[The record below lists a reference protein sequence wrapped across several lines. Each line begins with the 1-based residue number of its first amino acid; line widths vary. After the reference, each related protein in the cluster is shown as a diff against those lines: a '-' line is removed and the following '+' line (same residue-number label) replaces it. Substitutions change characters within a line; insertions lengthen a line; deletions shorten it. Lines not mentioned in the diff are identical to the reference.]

1 VPKDTQRTTTTDQA
15 LDHLPERV
23 TVAVAELA
31 SAAREGLLALAVGT
45 GLQVLEVMLG
55 EDVARLVGPKG
66 RHDPDRAAVRHGSE
80 PGRVTLGG
88 RRVRV
93 RRPRVRSADG
103 TQEVAVS
110 TYQAFASTDLLA
122 QLALE
127 RMLAKLSCRR
137 YPAGLEPVGTGVA
150 ATASGTSKSAISR
163 RFVARTEHALA
174 ELLAQELTGLDLVAL
189 LVDGI
194 RVAEHTCVVALG
206 ITLDGTKIP
215 LALAEGATENATV
228 VGDLL
233 VGLRER
239 GLEVTQPILVV
250 IDGAKAL
257 RRAVLEVFDHPV
269 IQRCQLHKL
278 RNVTD
283 RLPDA
288 VASTVAKRIRAAY
301 RNPDPL
307 IAQAELEAL
316 ARELDRSHPGAAASL
331 REGLAETLTITRL
344 GVPPTLA
351 RTLPSTNTIESM
363 IEICRDHAA
372 NARALAGRPDGAA
385 LGCRRDGRGRPAVPS
400 GQRLP
405 APARAAHRPG
415 RHHRHCHTKQ
425 GGCRRLITWGRHR
438 SSTAVGT
445 SSSARSGM
453 QVAWRVGRA
462 A

>member
-1 VPKDTQRTTTTDQA
+1 VPKNTQRTTTTDPAQ
-15 LDHLPERV
+15 LELPERV

-45 GLQVLEVMLG
+45 GLQVLEVMLE
-55 EDVARLVGPKG
+55 EDVARLVGARG
-66 RHDPDRAAVRHGSE
+66 RHNPDRTAVRHGSE
-80 PGRVTLGG
+80 QGQVTLGG

-93 RRPRVRSADG
+93 RRPRVRTADG
-103 TQEVAVS
+103 AGEVAVP
-110 TYQAFASTDLLA
+110 TYQAFATTDLLG
-122 QLALE
+122 QLAVE
-127 RMLAKLSCRR
+127 RMLAKLSTRR
-137 YPAGLEPVGTGVA
+137 YRVGLEPVGSQAEQTATGI
-150 ATASGTSKSAISR
+150 SRSAVSR

-174 ELLAQELTGLDLVAL
+174 ELLAQDLSTLDLVAL
-189 LVDGI
+189 MVDGI

-206 ITLDGTKIP
+206 ITIDGTKLP

-239 GLEVTQPILVV
+239 GLEVTRPILVV

-257 RRAVLEVFDHPV
+257 RRAVLDVFDHPV

-278 RNVTD
+278 RNVSD

-288 VASTVAKRIRAAY
+288 VASTAAKRMRRAY
-301 RNPDPL
+301 HHTDPL
-307 IAQAELEAL
+307 VAQAELEAL

-351 RTLPSTNTIESM
+351 RTLRSTNTIESM

-372 NARALAGRPDGAA
+372 NVKRWQDGQMVLRWIAAGMGEAA
-385 LGCRRDGRGRPAVPS
+385 KQFRRVNGHLY
-400 GQRLP
+400 LP
-405 APARAAHRPG
+405 ALRVALDQTIVAVTPTKEDAA
-415 RHHRHCHTKQ
+415 
-425 GGCRRLITWGRHR
+425 
-438 SSTAVGT
+438 
-445 SSSARSGM
+445 
-453 QVAWRVGRA
+453 
-462 A
+462 

>member
-15 LDHLPERV
+15 LDYLPERV

-31 SAAREGLLALAVGT
+31 SAAHEGLLALAVGT
-45 GLQVLEVMLG
+45 GLQVLEVMLE

-66 RHDPDRAAVRHGSE
+66 RHNPDRAAVRHGSE

-93 RRPRVRSADG
+93 RRPRVRTADG
-103 TQEVAVS
+103 TQELPVP
-110 TYQAFASTDLLA
+110 TYQAFASTELLG

-150 ATASGTSKSAISR
+150 STASGTSRSAISR

-174 ELLAQELTGLDLVAL
+174 ELLAQDLTGLDLVAL

-206 ITLDGTKIP
+206 ITIDGTKVP

-239 GLEVTQPILVV
+239 GLEATRPILVV

-257 RRAVLEVFDHPV
+257 RRAVTDVFGHPV

-288 VASTVAKRIRAAY
+288 VASTVAKRMRRAY
-301 RNPDPL
+301 HHTDPL
-307 IAQAELEAL
+307 GAQAELEAL

-331 REGLAETLTITRL
+331 REGLAETLTILRL

-351 RTLPSTNTIESM
+351 RTLRSTNTIESM
-363 IEICRDHAA
+363 ISICRDHAG
-372 NARALAGRPDGAA
+372 NVKRWQDGQMALRWCAAGMVEAAKQFRRVNGYLHLPALRAA
-385 LGCRRDGRGRPAVPS
+385 LEAEVAKPGTGACEDHEEVE
-400 GQRLP
+400 
-405 APARAAHRPG
+405 AA
-415 RHHRHCHTKQ
+415 
-425 GGCRRLITWGRHR
+425 
-438 SSTAVGT
+438 
-445 SSSARSGM
+445 
-453 QVAWRVGRA
+453 
-462 A
+462 